1 MSSRI
6 ALAPGVHYWPGYL
19 DAAGQRALVDEVLRL
34 TDEAPFYRAA
44 MPRSGRPLSV
54 QMTNFGP
61 LGWYTDASG
70 GYRYEPRHPLLGT
83 PWPEIP
89 PTLVAIWA
97 ATTGYPAP
105 PDACLVNL
113 YRADARMGL
122 HRDQDEQALDAP
134 VVSVSLGDS
143 AQFRFGPARSGATTR
158 KVALNSG
165 DVLAFGGPAR
175 LMFHGID
182 RVDANNSRVVP
193 GGGRIN
199 LTLRKVTI
207 RKKEATDQGGDRSP
221 NALFAL
227 DTGRG

>member
-1 MSSRI
+1 VSGRI
-6 ALAPGVHYWPGYL
+6 TIAPGVHYWPGNL
-19 DAAGQRALVDEVLRL
+19 DLAGQHALVDEVFRL
-34 TDEAPFYRAA
+34 AEAAPFYRAA
-44 MPRSGRPLSV
+44 MPGSGRPLSV

-70 GYRYEPRHPLLGT
+70 GYRYEPRHPLLRT

-89 PTLVAIWA
+89 PTLLAIWA
-97 ATTGYPAP
+97 DMTGYPAA

-143 AQFRFGPARSGATTR
+143 ALFRFGPARSGPSTQ
-158 KVALNSG
+158 KLALKSG
-165 DVLAFGGPAR
+165 DVLVFGGPAR

-182 RVDANNSRVVP
+182 RVHAGTSSVVP

-199 LTLRKVTI
+199 LTLRKVTSG
-207 RKKEATDQGGDRSP
+207 KKEATDQGGDRSP